1 MGRQRLYLT
10 GIDDNWAGMDDDA
23 RAYKDNK
30 DFIIALFKLL
40 FNDDG
45 IDSIE
50 NWKEMKKFY
59 KNKMNEFELD
69 KSNQMIQY
77 AAALGAD
84 DDGIFECFEYVE
96 NEKMTLKECP

>member
-1 MGRQRLYLT
+1 
-10 GIDDNWAGMDDDA
+10 
-23 RAYKDNK
+23 
-30 DFIIALFKLL
+30 
-40 FNDDG
+40 
-45 IDSIE
+45 
-50 NWKEMKKFY
+50 MKKFY